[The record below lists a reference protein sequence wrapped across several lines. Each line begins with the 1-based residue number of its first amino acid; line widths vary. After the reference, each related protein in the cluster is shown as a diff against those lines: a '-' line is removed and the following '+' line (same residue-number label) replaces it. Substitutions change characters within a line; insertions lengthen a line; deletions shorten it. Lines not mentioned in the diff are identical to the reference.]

1 MKSLSIKNNGLLADA
16 VDDLTFS
23 KSENSLENGC
33 SYINVRPTA
42 YQCAMIDTIAKLKG
56 KNSMALIRDDF
67 SSVLAELVL
76 LSPSFIPAV
85 QKVISEKG
93 ESAFRSGAVKVLEE
107 AGVIRRGY
115 PGLDDLLGAG
125 KPQPVIAESGHEQ

>member
-56 KNSMALIRDDF
+56 KNPMALIRDDF

-107 AGVIRRGY
+107 AGGY

>member
-42 YQCAMIDTIAKLKG
+42 YQCAMIDTICCG
-56 KNSMALIRDDF
+56 
-67 SSVLAELVL
+67 
-76 LSPSFIPAV
+76 
-85 QKVISEKG
+85 
-93 ESAFRSGAVKVLEE
+93 
-107 AGVIRRGY
+107 
-115 PGLDDLLGAG
+115 
-125 KPQPVIAESGHEQ
+125 